1 MTSTKLFALY
11 VPSLLRWQAPWRFGC
26 IGWGSGS
33 SQHSFW
39 TAFLYKPSQVWP
51 AGRAGG
57 KNTMQFSGLGT
68 HTFTFWSQVRFG
80 PKPTFWH
87 YGALFC
93 FFLSFSIFAEHFL
106 CRDPKISRR
115 RAAGASGL
123 EPVSSILGVLSFPS
137 HSKEPATL
145 KGHFGRKRER
155 KSRKVGIGSRT
166 DDLRH

>member
-1 MTSTKLFALY
+1 MGVLGGGQDPVSTHSGLLFYINRRKYGPLGG
-11 VPSLLRWQAPWRFGC
+11 Q
-26 IGWGSGS
+26 
-33 SQHSFW
+33 
-39 TAFLYKPSQVWP
+39 
-51 AGRAGG
+51 GG

-68 HTFTFWSQVRFG
+68 HTFTFWSWVRFG